1 MKIKTVIVMT
11 ALMMSASFIHA
22 DEDKKVCNIKD
33 IKQLASKGISKDLEL
48 CKKGDILVFNSGKE
62 LRLINISNAMSR
74 VCEISSIKLV
84 TTDFYAPTSG
94 ICLYTGK
101 ILEVVN
107 Y

>member
-1 MKIKTVIVMT
+1 MKIKTLIVMT

-22 DEDKKVCNIKD
+22 DDDKKVCNIKD

-48 CKKGDILVFNSGKE
+48 CNKGDILVFNAE
-62 LRLINISNAMSR
+62 TTRLIRISNAMSR
-74 VCEISSIKLV
+74 VCEIPSIKLV
-84 TTDFYAPTSG
+84 NRNIPTSG

>member
-1 MKIKTVIVMT
+1 MKIKKVISIA
-11 ALMMSASFIHA
+11 ALMTFMSFVHA

-48 CKKGDILVFNSGKE
+48 CKKGDILVFNSE
-62 LRLINISNAMSR
+62 HTRLIRISNAMSR

-84 TTDFYAPTSG
+84 NRNMPTSG
-94 ICLYTGK
+94 ICTYTGK